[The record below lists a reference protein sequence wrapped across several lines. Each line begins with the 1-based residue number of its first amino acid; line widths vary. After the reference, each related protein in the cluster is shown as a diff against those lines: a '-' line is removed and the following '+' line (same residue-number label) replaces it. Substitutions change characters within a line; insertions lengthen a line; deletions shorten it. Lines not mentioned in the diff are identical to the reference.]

1 MRYNDA
7 TSTLQVIG
15 NLYMNPSLLDM
26 EDKYFFNKEDFI
38 EEFHQILFVA
48 IYNLHELVAKDMT
61 PQVI

>member
-26 EDKYFFNKEDFI
+26 EDKYFFNK
-38 EEFHQILFVA
+38 
-48 IYNLHELVAKDMT
+48 
-61 PQVI
+61 